1 MTFGAPSWFLP
12 ASVLGLVA
20 LAFGVLEAQWLRYH
34 VVAMLTGQCFAAFF
48 AVWTVHHD
56 CDRSHYIARTI
67 RNPYKAFVTYNM
79 FYHVEHH
86 LFPSVPTCHL
96 PELAKRLDGAAPE
109 LKTKLVF

>member
-1 MTFGAPSWFLP
+1 MLIYHIIAMTI
-12 ASVLGLVA
+12 
-20 LAFGVLEAQWLRYH
+20 
-34 VVAMLTGQCFAAFF
+34 GQCLSGFF

-109 LKTKLVF
+109 LKSKLVF